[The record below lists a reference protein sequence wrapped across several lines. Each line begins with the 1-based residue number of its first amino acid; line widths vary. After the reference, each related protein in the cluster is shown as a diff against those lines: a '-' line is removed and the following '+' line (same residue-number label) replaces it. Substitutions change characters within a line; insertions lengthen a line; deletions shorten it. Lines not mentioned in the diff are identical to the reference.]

1 MVAAVVVMVAMAA
14 MVVVVAMVVIQVLH
28 DEGLKTMIGV
38 EIY

>member
-1 MVAAVVVMVAMAA
+1 MAAVVVMVAMAA

-38 EIY
+38 GIY